1 MENILAWI
9 GSNKEW
15 LFSGIGVLI
24 VSTVITLFIRHGKSS
39 KQIQKSGSNSVNIQV
54 GHNLNIS
61 SKDTDDERIQK
72 K

>member
-1 MENILAWI
+1 MENILAWV

-24 VSTVITLFIRHGKSS
+24 ISTVITLFIRHRKSS

-54 GHNLNIS
+54 GGNLNIS
-61 SKDTDDERIQK
+61 SKDTNDERIQK